1 MRLLAAAAPP
11 RARGRGLRFAQRI
24 EDVARLALLQV
35 VVQTARLL
43 FGRSERVPAAPRRVL
58 FICEDA
64 IGDLILTLPA
74 IRAIAESRPDTTVDL
89 VTSEYAVDLVR
100 HLPYVNRVIV
110 FPRYDR
116 RRLGAAWAIARYG
129 AYDAVIDGMVLRSHV
144 RTRSIAM
151 MTGARSAV
159 WVGESGRT
167 SDYVYSI
174 RIPPCDPLTP
184 HAERMM
190 HLARPFLGDAPDG
203 DTRARL
209 ALSDA
214 EQETANATWDTARGS
229 GDRILVNLSASCW
242 QRRWSDANFATVLD
256 QIRALRPSAPLIIV
270 GLQKDAQSVATLAE
284 QSGACALVPT
294 LRELMALIATADVV
308 LSPDTAVCHMA
319 AAFERTL
326 ISLNLLNHEN
336 WATAPTPGARVV
348 GPNEETF
355 EGLDAPAVVEA
366 VTRVLC
372 ARPGHVSLSAYTSG
386 RDARV
391 AI

>member
-11 RARGRGLRFAQRI
+11 RARGRALRFAQRI
-24 EDVARLALLQV
+24 EDVARLALLQIV
-35 VVQTARLL
+35 VTAARLF
-43 FGRSERVPAAPRRVL
+43 FGRSERVPAAARRVL

-74 IRAIAESRPDTTVDL
+74 IRAIAESPDTTVDL

-116 RRLGAAWAIARYG
+116 RRLGAALAIARYG
-129 AYDAVIDGMVLRSHV
+129 AYDAVVDGMVLRRHV

-151 MTGARSAV
+151 MAGARTAV
-159 WVGESGRT
+159 WIGESGRT

-174 RIPPCDPLTP
+174 QVPPCDPLTP

-190 HLARPFLGDAPDG
+190 HLARPFLHDASDS

-214 EQETANATWDTARGS
+214 EQETANATWDAARGS

-242 QRRWSDANFATVLD
+242 QRRWSDANFALVLD

-270 GLQKDAQSVATLAE
+270 GLQKDAESAATLAART
-284 QSGACALVPT
+284 SALATVPT

-308 LSPDTAVCHMA
+308 VSPDTAVCHMA

-355 EGLDAPAVVEA
+355 EGLEAPAVIEA

-372 ARPGHVSLSAYTSG
+372 ARPDHLSLSDYTSA

>member
-11 RARGRGLRFAQRI
+11 RARGRALRFAQRI

-35 VVQTARLL
+35 VVTAARLL
-43 FGRSERVPAAPRRVL
+43 FGRSARVPAAPRRVL

-74 IRAIAESRPDTTVDL
+74 IRAIAESPDTTVDL

-116 RRLGAAWAIARYG
+116 RRLVAALAIARYG
-129 AYDAVIDGMVLRSHV
+129 AYDAVVDGMVLRRHV

-151 MTGARSAV
+151 MAGARTAV
-159 WVGESGRT
+159 WIGESGRT

-190 HLARPFLGDAPDG
+190 HLARPFLDDASDR

-214 EQETANATWDTARGS
+214 EHETANAAWDAARGS

-242 QRRWSDANFATVLD
+242 QRRWSDANFALVLD

-270 GLQKDAQSVATLAE
+270 GLQKDAESAATLAART
-284 QSGACALVPT
+284 SALATVPT

-308 LSPDTAVCHMA
+308 VSPDTAVCHMA

-355 EGLDAPAVVEA
+355 EGLEPPAVIEA

-372 ARPGHVSLSAYTSG
+372 AQPDYNSTSALHS
-386 RDARV
+386 RV